1 MDLLFRKGVNRLHNQ
16 EKEIN
21 RYFEQM
27 DRSYFIDENK
37 ELASL
42 DQALSIGYGQT
53 ISQPTLVLKMT
64 LELGLSPESRV
75 LEIGTGSGFQTA
87 LLAAFS
93 DTVYTVEHIKAL
105 HERAKEK
112 LQEAEFTNIHFKQGN
127 GSRGWREKAPFDRI
141 MVTAAAPEIPEQ
153 LLEQLKNGG
162 KMIIPIGGPHNQD
175 LTLIEKD
182 EEGEITSTFIMPVVF
197 VGLIGG
203 ED

>member
-1 MDLLFRKGVNRLHNQ
+1 MQNQ
-16 EKEIN
+16 EKDII

-27 DRSYFIDENK
+27 DRSYFVDENK

-42 DQALSIGYGQT
+42 DRPISIGYGQT

-64 LELGLSPESRV
+64 LELDLFPQSSV

-93 DTVYTVEHIKAL
+93 DTVYTVERIKAL
-105 HERAKEK
+105 HEWAKGK
-112 LQEAEFTNIHFKQGN
+112 LHESAFTNIHLKRGN
-127 GSRGWREKAPFDRI
+127 GSLGWKENAPYDRI
-141 MVTAAAPEIPEQ
+141 MVTAAASEVPAQ

-162 KMIIPIGGPHNQD
+162 KMIIPIGSPHSQD
-175 LTLIEKD
+175 LTLIEKN
-182 EEGEITSTFIMPVVF
+182 EQGEVTSTFIMPVVF
-197 VGLIGG
+197 VGLVDS

>member
-1 MDLLFRKGVNRLHNQ
+1 MHDQ
-16 EKEIN
+16 EKDII

-64 LELGLSPESRV
+64 LELDLFPESRV
-75 LEIGTGSGFQTA
+75 LEVGTGSGFQTA

-93 DTVYTVEHIKAL
+93 ESVYTVERIGAL
-105 HERAKEK
+105 HERAKERLK
-112 LQEAEFTNIHFKQGN
+112 EAEFTNIHFKHGDGN
-127 GSRGWREKAPFDRI
+127 LGWKENAPFDRI
-141 MVTAAAPEIPEQ
+141 MVTAAAPDIPEQ
-153 LLEQLKNGG
+153 LLGQLKNGG
-162 KMIIPIGGPHNQD
+162 KMIIPIGNPHSQD
-175 LTLIEKD
+175 LTLIEKG
-182 EEGEITSTFIMPVVF
+182 ETGEITSTFIMPVVF
-197 VGLIGG
+197 VGLVGG